1 MVSYNISINK
11 HNLKMKTGNN
21 LSPLLEDIELS
32 QNGLNNNTFD
42 IYFDFENQRFHAFEN
57 DVPKSLEREFVY
69 ELTDSEEKISKEHRE
84 EILDYCLSRYTD
96 EDSVGLGDIFVHGK
110 YIKQVIL

>member
-1 MVSYNISINK
+1 METRN
-11 HNLKMKTGNN
+11 T

-32 QNGLNNNTFD
+32 QNNLNDNTFD
-42 IYFDFENQRFHAFEN
+42 IYFDFKTQRFHAFEN

-69 ELTDSEEKISKEHRE
+69 ELIDSEEKISKEHRK
-84 EILDYCLSRYTD
+84 EILDYCLSWHTN

>member
-1 MVSYNISINK
+1 MQTRN
-11 HNLKMKTGNN
+11 T
-21 LSPLLEDIELS
+21 LSLLLEDIELRD
-32 QNGLNNNTFD
+32 NKLNDNTFD
-42 IYFDFENQRFHAFEN
+42 IYFDFQTQMFHAFEN

-84 EILDYCLSRYTD
+84 EILDYCLSRYID